1 MSFFFN
7 IALLDSCVLIRI
19 LNAVKIST
27 IMPGASYSCSVRPSS
42 VACCVTCPIL
52 PCVCA
57 CYIYNSRGPSLPP
70 IRAAALHYLYGGR
83 RARLLQR
90 VLAWTSGRFLTFLS
104 LFSFLSFSLIS
115 PFTVLCLLHMC
126 WLLENDWL
134 VVVFRACFLC
144 MDNASFF

>member
-1 MSFFFN
+1 
-7 IALLDSCVLIRI
+7 
-19 LNAVKIST
+19 
-27 IMPGASYSCSVRPSS
+27 MPGASYSCSVRPSS

-115 PFTVLCLLHMC
+115 PLLCSAFFTCVGCWKMIGQSLCSELVFCVWITLVFLFDVVENKHKIFTVG
-126 WLLENDWL
+126 EQSN
-134 VVVFRACFLC
+134 FQ
-144 MDNASFF
+144 